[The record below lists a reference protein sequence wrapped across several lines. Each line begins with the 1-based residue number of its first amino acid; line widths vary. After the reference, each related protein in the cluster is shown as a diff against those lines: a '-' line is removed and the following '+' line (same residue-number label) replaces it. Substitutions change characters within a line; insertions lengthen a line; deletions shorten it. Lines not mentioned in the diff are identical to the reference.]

1 MKLFKEIEKNQYLKF
16 IDTKSKEIFKFSDIL
31 FDTSQIYDKNKQL
44 VFLYCKN
51 QLSSIG
57 IYFSLLQGNFTIALL
72 NEELSTNFKISL
84 EELYLPSIIIDESRV
99 KLRSYSTYIVKSN
112 YQKLQLFIKNYNNEN
127 TLIHSKI
134 KLLLSTSGTTG
145 SPKFVKLSEENIY
158 QNAISIS
165 SYLPIKNNDVVP
177 LNLPIFYSYG
187 LSVLHSNALN
197 GGEIICST
205 SDILTKEFWH
215 QFEEFGFSTISGV
228 PFIYEMLDR
237 IGFRKKHYPTLRYLT
252 QAGGNLSQK
261 VKKFFLDYCQEN
273 KLELFIMYGQTEA
286 TARISFVPPNKL
298 KEKITSIGLPILNGK
313 LSIENNTNELIYEG
327 PNVFGGYAKNL
338 QDLFSWDEVKKLYTG
353 DLATKD
359 EEGFYFITGRM
370 KRFVKITGNRLNL
383 DEIESIFKN
392 KVKGIDLACIGVND
406 KNVIIITS
414 KEVNIQNLIKEIAQ
428 ELKIH
433 SSIFKH
439 YLIKEIPLTSNKKIN
454 YKELK
459 NLFESKNDLIKKI
472 KIC

>member
-1 MKLFKEIEKNQYLKF
+1 M
-16 IDTKSKEIFKFSDIL
+16 
-31 FDTSQIYDKNKQL
+31 
-44 VFLYCKN
+44 
-51 QLSSIG
+51 
-57 IYFSLLQGNFTIALL
+57 
-72 NEELSTNFKISL
+72 
-84 EELYLPSIIIDESRV
+84 
-99 KLRSYSTYIVKSN
+99 
-112 YQKLQLFIKNYNNEN
+112 
-127 TLIHSKI
+127 
-134 KLLLSTSGTTG
+134 
-145 SPKFVKLSEENIY
+145 
-158 QNAISIS
+158 
-165 SYLPIKNNDVVP
+165 
-177 LNLPIFYSYG
+177 
-187 LSVLHSNALN
+187 
-197 GGEIICST
+197 
-205 SDILTKEFWH
+205 
-215 QFEEFGFSTISGV
+215 
-228 PFIYEMLDR
+228 
-237 IGFRKKHYPTLRYLT
+237 
-252 QAGGNLSQK
+252 
-261 VKKFFLDYCQEN
+261 
-273 KLELFIMYGQTEA
+273 
-286 TARISFVPPNKL
+286 
-298 KEKITSIGLPILNGK
+298 
-313 LSIENNTNELIYEG
+313 
-327 PNVFGGYAKNL
+327 